1 MQQPWK
7 KNLFDPLCFLTP
19 APTFFKKPIS
29 TSFSTIRLK
38 FSLIYVFKRCMMAV
52 KGVREK
58 PALLQHSSRRGFI
71 RGNQSWDVPLLMG
84 VE

>member
-1 MQQPWK
+1 MQQLWK

-38 FSLIYVFKRCMMAV
+38 FSLIYVFKRRMMAV

-58 PALLQHSSRRGFI
+58 PARPPTLFKKRFHKREPELGCPPSDGS
-71 RGNQSWDVPLLMG
+71 
-84 VE
+84 

>member
-1 MQQPWK
+1 
-7 KNLFDPLCFLTP
+7 
-19 APTFFKKPIS
+19 
-29 TSFSTIRLK
+29 
-38 FSLIYVFKRCMMAV
+38 MMAV

-58 PALLQHSSRRGFI
+58 PTLLQYSSRRVFI

>member
-1 MQQPWK
+1 
-7 KNLFDPLCFLTP
+7 
-19 APTFFKKPIS
+19 
-29 TSFSTIRLK
+29 
-38 FSLIYVFKRCMMAV
+38 MMAV

-58 PALLQHSSRRGFI
+58 PALPQHSSRRGFI